1 MKTRKDM
8 RLKRKKRIAAVIR
21 GTADRPRVSVFRS
34 NTSIEVQCIDDTK
47 RATLLSKRVKGRSI
61 EVAKQ
66 LGTSLASLAKTK
78 KITKVVFDRGGFRY
92 HGAVKAL
99 ADAMREG
106 GLSL

>member
-34 NTSIEVQCIDDTK
+34 NPSIEVQCIDDTK

-61 EVAKQ
+61 EVANQ